1 MYRAPEMVDL
11 YMRSSLT
18 EKTDIWALGCLLYAM
33 SFLVHP
39 FQDGSTLS
47 ILNARVSFP
56 ANSPYSEDLH
66 ALILRMLDVRPY
78 IYQARTTQP
87 CLYSLSAHLLLRSTL
102 NADRP

>member
-66 ALILRMLDVRPY
+66 AFILRMLDVRPSS
-78 IYQARTTQP
+78 P
-87 CLYSLSAHLLLRSTL
+87 HYSALPAFTVCVSLHLL
-102 NADRP
+102 

>member
-18 EKTDIWALGCLLYAM
+18 EKTDIWALGCLLYAIC
-33 SFLVHP
+33 FLVHP

-66 ALILRMLDVRPY
+66 ALILRMLDVR
-78 IYQARTTQP
+78 T
-87 CLYSLSAHLLLRSTL
+87 SSAHYSALPVFTVCASLT
-102 NADRP
+102 

>member
-33 SFLVHP
+33 CFLVHP

-66 ALILRMLDVRPY
+66 AFILRMLDVSPSSM
-78 IYQARTTQP
+78 QCSTLP
-87 CLYSLSAHLLLRSTL
+87 SLSVYLFT
-102 NADRP
+102 